1 MNKKPNVLG
10 NSATVSI
17 GGLSVGNGAHRAYG
31 SGSGSRK
38 YRFQQKLGLNYFSS
52 KSATKC
58 KQSWTCC
65 RSSLD
70 RN

>member
-38 YRFQQKLGLNYFSS
+38 YYHQQQFYSQLFV
-52 KSATKC
+52 
-58 KQSWTCC
+58 
-65 RSSLD
+65 
-70 RN
+70 

>member
-38 YRFQQKLGLNYFSS
+38 QRFKRIS
-52 KSATKC
+52 T
-58 KQSWTCC
+58 
-65 RSSLD
+65 
-70 RN
+70 